1 MMVIQTDAFRD
12 WLDALRDLDARKRI
26 VRRILR
32 LEAGLFGDAKSVG
45 AGISELRIDHGP
57 GYRLYFIR
65 RGGELVI
72 LLCGGDK
79 STQDSDIRRAREI
92 AASL

>member
-1 MMVIQTDAFRD
+1 MVIQTDAFRD

>member
-45 AGISELRIDHGP
+45 AGISELRIDHSP

-65 RGGELVI
+65 RRGELVI